1 MKLKII
7 LFFIGLLTTSN
18 VSPDLATI
26 RKMYREASNSEEI
39 TKKLYDSLTSIGKND
54 KTTLVA
60 YKGAVTTLMAK
71 YAEDI
76 KNKKIFFK
84 EGKELLEYSVTKEP
98 KNAEIRCIRL
108 SVQENAPKI
117 TGYRKNIEED
127 KRFILDNCALMT
139 NEAAKN
145 FVRAYASQSDTFD
158 ASEKQL
164 LQGG

>member
-1 MKLKII
+1 MKLNII
-7 LFFIGLLTTSN
+7 LFLIGLLTTTN
-18 VSPDLATI
+18 VSPDLVTI

-39 TKKLYDSLTSIGKND
+39 TKKLYDDLTAISRND
-54 KTTLVA
+54 KATLVA

-76 KNKKIFFK
+76 KDKKIFFK
-84 EGKELLEYSVTKEP
+84 DGKELLEYSVTKEP

-108 SVQENAPKI
+108 SVQKNAPKI

-127 KRFILDNCALMT
+127 KQFILENYALMT

-145 FVRAYASQSDTFD
+145 FVRGYASQSDTFD